1 MLRAN
6 RIITRLFVIFAI
18 LTAPLLVVHGSSGSI
33 EGKVTDPKLGT
44 AVLAGSTS
52 VDLSNIK
59 LSMAPKRAAICAMND
74 VLASSIQNSK

>member
-1 MLRAN
+1 MLPEN
-6 RIITRLFVIFAI
+6 RIITHLFVIFAI
-18 LTAPLLVVHGSSGSI
+18 LTVPLLVVHGSGGGI

-44 AVLAGSTS
+44 AVLAGNTS

-59 LSMAPKRAAICAMND
+59 LSMTPKRAAICAMND